1 MLIHELS
8 NHVREGHLTKNNSH
22 DDDDDLEDDHIEPIP
37 AYMSLD
43 YDNH

>member
-8 NHVREGHLTKNNSH
+8 NHVREGHLTKMI
-22 DDDDDLEDDHIEPIP
+22 DDDGDDLADDHVEPLP